1 MPHAH
6 DLGLGLELGFN
17 IGADLVEC
25 ADFAEHA
32 QRLLVRPAVQGT
44 GQGAD
49 GRRHH
54 GIRVGQGRADHQA
67 AEGRGVHGV
76 LGVQNQTHV
85 HDVGF
90 QRVGLFFGQHPHEV
104 GRMGQVIA
112 RFDRL
117 VAVTHALK
125 GGHNRRHL
133 GDQTHNRPVVLLLV
147 GHVFCRVEHA
157 QGRHHR
163 LQSVHG
169 MAVFRERFEQIDD
182 PILDPPMGAEVVI
195 EILQLLARG
204 QLSPQQQVR
213 HFLVGAFFR
222 QFLNRNAAV
231 FEDALLSVDKAN
243 LRFHNGH
250 TFEPGHKFIHI
261 SAFLA

>member
-1 MPHAH
+1 M
-6 DLGLGLELGFN
+6 
-17 IGADLVEC
+17 
-25 ADFAEHA
+25 
-32 QRLLVRPAVQGT
+32 
-44 GQGAD
+44 
-49 GRRHH
+49 
-54 GIRVGQGRADHQA
+54 
-67 AEGRGVHGV
+67 

-112 RFDRL
+112 WFDRL
-117 VAVTHALK
+117 VAVTHTLK

-147 GHVFCRVEHA
+147 GHVFCGVEHA
-157 QGRHHR
+157 QGRYHR
-163 LQSVHG
+163 LQRIHG

-182 PILDPPMGAEVVI
+182 PIFDPPMGAEVVI
-195 EILQLLARG
+195 EFLQLLARG

-250 TFEPGHKFIHI
+250 TFEPGNKFIHI
-261 SAFLA
+261 SAFLAQERSGARPPPYPFICLLNVSRSK